1 MENLYLITG
10 DDLFER
16 EKTVEKIKSA
26 FGELVKGI
34 NFIVIDKDTI
44 NLLQGEVTTYPFGF
58 DKKLIIVNIVNKSQ
72 DTDDGASK
80 NDWFDDELMENI
92 LNSIDMNVIV
102 FNGNFQATS
111 KIYKFVSQN
120 GKCIDCN
127 KPKNKKDIAPWVAD
141 LVRKEEKTISNE
153 NASYIVHTC
162 GADKMM
168 LYNEIQKLVDFVGER
183 KEITKK
189 DIDEVGIRN
198 LETIIFDLTDSLG
211 ARNVTN
217 SIRVLEELL
226 MQKEPIQKILIMIA
240 KHFKSL
246 LITKICMNENR
257 DVANELNIKFPFI
270 VNKYKEQA
278 RRFTREEL
286 ENVLLDISELDV
298 NSKIG
303 KIDLKTGLEIT
314 LVKAM

>member
-92 LNSIDMNVIV
+92 LNSMDMNVIV
-102 FNGNFQATS
+102 FNGNFQARS

-141 LVRKEEKTISNE
+141 LVRKEEKTI
-153 NASYIVHTC
+153 
-162 GADKMM
+162 
-168 LYNEIQKLVDFVGER
+168 
-183 KEITKK
+183 
-189 DIDEVGIRN
+189 
-198 LETIIFDLTDSLG
+198 
-211 ARNVTN
+211 
-217 SIRVLEELL
+217 
-226 MQKEPIQKILIMIA
+226 
-240 KHFKSL
+240 
-246 LITKICMNENR
+246 
-257 DVANELNIKFPFI
+257 
-270 VNKYKEQA
+270 
-278 RRFTREEL
+278 
-286 ENVLLDISELDV
+286 
-298 NSKIG
+298 
-303 KIDLKTGLEIT
+303 LEI
-314 LVKAM
+314 

>member
-58 DKKLIIVNIVNKSQ
+58 DKKLIIVNVANKNQ
-72 DTDDGASK
+72 DTEDGASK

-102 FNGNFQATS
+102 FNGNFQVRS

-141 LVRKEEKTISNE
+141 LVRKEGKTISNE

-226 MQKEPIQKILIMIA
+226 VQKEPIQKILIMIA

>member
-16 EKTVEKIKSA
+16 EKTVEKIKST

-58 DKKLIIVNIVNKSQ
+58 DKKLIIVNIANKNQ

-102 FNGNFQATS
+102 FNGNFQVRS

-127 KPKNKKDIAPWVAD
+127 KPKNKKDIAPWVVD
-141 LVRKEEKTISNE
+141 LVRKEQKTISNE

-168 LYNEIQKLVDFVGER
+168 LYNEIQKLADFVGER

>member
-58 DKKLIIVNIVNKSQ
+58 DKKLIIVNIANKNQ

-102 FNGNFQATS
+102 FNGNFQARS
-111 KIYKFVSQN
+111 KIYEFVSQN

-127 KPKNKKDIAPWVAD
+127 KPKNKKDIAPWVVD
-141 LVRKEEKTISNE
+141 LVRKEQKTISNE

-168 LYNEIQKLVDFVGER
+168 LYNEIQKLADFVGER

>member
-58 DKKLIIVNIVNKSQ
+58 DKKLIIVNIANKNQ

-102 FNGNFQATS
+102 FNSNFQARS

-127 KPKNKKDIAPWVAD
+127 KPKNKKDIAPWVVD
-141 LVRKEEKTISNE
+141 LVRKEQKTISNE

-168 LYNEIQKLVDFVGER
+168 LYNEIQKLADFVGER

>member
-1 MENLYLITG
+1 MKNLYLVTG

-34 NFIVIDKDTI
+34 NYIVIDKDTI
-44 NLLQGEVTTYPFGF
+44 NLLQGELTTYPFGF
-58 DKKLIIVNIVNKSQ
+58 DKKLIIVNITNKNQ
-72 DTDDGASK
+72 DTEEGTTK

-102 FNGNFQATS
+102 FNGNFQARS

-120 GKCIDCN
+120 GKCIDCS
-127 KPKNKKDIAPWVAD
+127 KPKNKKEIVPWVAD

-153 NASYIVHTC
+153 NASYVVQTC
-162 GADKMM
+162 GTDKMM
-168 LYNEIQKLVDFVGER
+168 LYNEIQKLIDFVGER

-198 LETIIFDLTDSLG
+198 LETIIFDLTDLIG
-211 ARNVTN
+211 MRNATN
-217 SIRVLEELL
+217 SIKVLEELL

-257 DVANELNIKFPFI
+257 DVASELNSKYPFI

-286 ENVLLDISELDV
+286 ENILLDISELDV

-303 KIDLKTGLEIT
+303 KIDLKIGLEIT